1 MDENGSPNPPI
12 FTRGKISTSWAEPSF
27 LSPLLVPYFL
37 APKKNGWQ
45 QKPWQFQPHCACRLV
60 RWAAGSFIRGIFV
73 TSSNTKPWRWKME
86 TLKSCSYLDTKWFVS
101 FFEFLCM
108 FLVGWF
114 CVKSSS
120 RFESETSAFPNN
132 KKNTIWRFTRQNHQL
147 QKPPKNQLLQPSN
160 LFPTEK
166 SWWIHK
172 FLELK
177 WPLFLKVNPPKQGLF
192 QPKQGSFR
200 FQVQLKSTQC
210 SSLFGDS
217 PVFFN

>member
-60 RWAAGSFIRGIFV
+60 RWAGGSFIRGISV
-73 TSSNTKPWRWKME
+73 TSSNTMPLRWKME
-86 TLKSCSYLDTKWFVS
+86 TLKSCRFLESYLDTKWFVS
-101 FFEFLCM
+101 FLNSEMHVFGWVVLC
-108 FLVGWF
+108 
-114 CVKSSS
+114 
-120 RFESETSAFPNN
+120 EIIFPV
-132 KKNTIWRFTRQNHQL
+132 FTRQNHQL

-160 LFPTEK
+160 LFPTTHPGESTNSIK
-166 SWWIHK
+166 IYPMFFFFW
-172 FLELK
+172 
-177 WPLFLKVNPPKQGLF
+177 
-192 QPKQGSFR
+192 R
-200 FQVQLKSTQC
+200 F
-210 SSLFGDS
+210 